1 MYTDSHVHLYDTQF
15 DADRDEV
22 IRRAIDEGV
31 HTFIVPGIDVATSRQ
46 AIELSERYNEIYA
59 AVGIHPHAALQ
70 EQPGDFE
77 ELERLSQHPKVV
89 AIGEIGLD
97 YHYDF
102 SPPETQQ
109 HLFRRNIALARKRNL
124 PVIIHNR
131 KAVADTLAILREEIA
146 ADSAWRS
153 FKPTPHSV
161 HTAPRGVFHCFD
173 GTLEDAGKVLEL
185 NMLISY
191 PGIVTFKNA
200 AAAKIAAALSIEFF
214 LLETDAPYMTPVPH
228 RGKRNE
234 PAYIKYIAGKFAE
247 LQHLSAEDIG
257 RTTDYNIFKLFGIGE
272 LEPPKIAYKLN
283 NSLYLNIT
291 RRCDADCVFCDR
303 KGEAVVKGHN
313 LRIET
318 EPTVPEIIEAI
329 DDPLRY
335 DEIVFCGYGEPTI
348 RFDEVKLVAK
358 WVKEQG
364 GKVRLN
370 TDGHGDVI
378 NKRNIAPELEG
389 LFDMVSISLNSIDPE
404 QYGELMG
411 IDGKRFHKA
420 MIEFAREAK
429 KYVPDVVM
437 TVVDIDSVDIEGA
450 RKYIE
455 DEVGVKFKLR
465 PYF

>member
-15 DADRDEV
+15 DVDRDEV
-22 IRRAIDEGV
+22 IKRAINDGV
-31 HTFIVPGIDVATSRQ
+31 HRFIVPGIDVATSRK
-46 AIELSERYNEIYA
+46 AIELSEQYDEIFA
-59 AVGIHPHAALQ
+59 AVGIHPHAASD
-70 EQPGDFE
+70 EQPGDFA
-77 ELERLSQHPKVV
+77 ELEKLSRHPKVV

-102 SPPETQQ
+102 SPPETQKY
-109 HLFRRNIALARKRNL
+109 LFRRNIALARKRNL
-124 PVIIHNR
+124 PLIIHNR
-131 KAVADTLAILREEIA
+131 KAVGDTIEILREEVS
-146 ADSAWRS
+146 ADPAWRAQ
-153 FKPTPHSV
+153 KPTPHSV
-161 HTAPRGVFHCFD
+161 KSVPRGVFHCFD
-173 GTLEDAGKVLEL
+173 GSLEEAREVFDL

-200 AAAKIAAALSIEFF
+200 AAAKIASTLSIEFF

-247 LQHLSAEDIG
+247 LQHLSAEDIA
-257 RTTDYNIFKLFGIGE
+257 RTTDYNIFRLFGIGE
-272 LEPPKIAYKLN
+272 LGPPKVAYKLN

-329 DDPLRY
+329 GDPLKY

-358 WVKEQG
+358 WVKELG

-378 NKRNIAPELEG
+378 NKRNIAPELKG

-404 QYGELMG
+404 QYGEMMRV
-411 IDGKRFHKA
+411 DGKRFHKA
-420 MIEFAREAK
+420 MVEFAREARQ
-429 KYVPDVVM
+429 YVPDVVM
-437 TVVDIDSVDIEGA
+437 TVVDIESVDVEGA
-450 RKYIE
+450 RRYVE
-455 DEVGVKFKLR
+455 DVVGVKFKIR